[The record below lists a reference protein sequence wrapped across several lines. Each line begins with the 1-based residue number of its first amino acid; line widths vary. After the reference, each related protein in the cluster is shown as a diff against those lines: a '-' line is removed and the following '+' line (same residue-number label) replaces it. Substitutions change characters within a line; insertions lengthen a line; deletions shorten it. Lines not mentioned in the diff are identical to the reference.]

1 MNIWLP
7 FRLFAATAVTG
18 LMLTACGGS
27 GGSSDASGS
36 PSAAPGASSP
46 SQPSATPVPSAP
58 SPTTPPGTQPP
69 GTQPPATP
77 APGVIGP
84 AIGSGRLQPL
94 WPFATLAAAQA
105 WERDYHS
112 GGHQPWHLDPD
123 QTALSFTQG
132 YLGFK
137 DIGRISAHTVSGRQA
152 HIGVALSGP
161 ESSTAAVIHLVR
173 YGTGPDA
180 PWEVVGTD
188 DATFSLTTPG
198 YGSLVSSP
206 LQTGGRITGV
216 DEGIRVQVR
225 QPSSAAPLGSSCC
238 TSAGGNAQPWKVSV
252 SFTGAR
258 DPVLTV
264 VASTGGH
271 IAEVER
277 FTVTAV
283 RTG

>member
-18 LMLTACGGS
+18 LMLTACGSS
-27 GGSSDASGS
+27 GGPPDASGS
-36 PSAAPGASSP
+36 PSAAPGTSSP
-46 SQPSATPVPSAP
+46 SQSPTTPVPSAP
-58 SPTTPPGTQPP
+58 SATTSPDTQAPT
-69 GTQPPATP
+69 TP
-77 APGVIGP
+77 APGGSAP
-84 AIGSGRLQPL
+84 ALGSGRLQPI
-94 WPFATLAAAQA
+94 WPFATLAEAQA
-105 WERDYHS
+105 WQRDYHS

-123 QTALSFTQG
+123 RTALSFTQG
-132 YLGFK
+132 YLGFR
-137 DIGRISAHTVSGRQA
+137 DIGRISAHTVKGPHAR
-152 HIGVALSGP
+152 IGVALRGSEGG
-161 ESSTAAVIHLVR
+161 TAAIVHLVR

-188 DATFSLTTPG
+188 DTTFSLTMPA
-198 YGSLVSSP
+198 YGALVRSP
-206 LQTGGRITGV
+206 MLIGGRITGV
-216 DEGIRVQVR
+216 DESIRVQVR
-225 QPSSAAPLGSSCC
+225 QPSSAAPLGTSCC
-238 TSAGGNAQPWKVSV
+238 TSAGGNGQPWKQSV
-252 SFTGAR
+252 TFSGAR